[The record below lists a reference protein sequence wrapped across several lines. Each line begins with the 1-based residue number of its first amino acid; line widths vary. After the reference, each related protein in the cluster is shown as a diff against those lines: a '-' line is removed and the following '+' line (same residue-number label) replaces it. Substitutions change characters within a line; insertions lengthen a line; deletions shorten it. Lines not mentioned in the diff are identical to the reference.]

1 MDRNVFDPTKAYDP
15 VAEIGVKWVRIQS
28 GWQRTEQEKGIYDF
42 AWLDDIVDNLLKR
55 GLKPWMCLC
64 YGNELYDERDFDLLY
79 GSLKRTVAMRLRT
92 ETDRGFDNGFPF
104 DCNLAGCVRLRQRL
118 SCGFARRQHLRASG
132 GYDGKG

>member
-1 MDRNVFDPTKAYDP
+1 M
-15 VAEIGVKWVRIQS
+15 RIQS

-79 GSLKRTVAMRLRT
+79 GSFEK
-92 ETDRGFDNGFPF
+92 D
-104 DCNLAGCVRLRQRL
+104 GCYA
-118 SCGFARRQHLRASG
+118 FA
-132 GYDGKG
+132 Y